1 MIELIGIACVLTSH
15 VKTASSSSSSSSS
28 SASPSPSSESST
40 SGELLLEHCV
50 TSGEG

>member
-28 SASPSPSSESST
+28 PSPSSESST